1 MQIPVVRHGDV
12 PTILTMH
19 PMNISR
25 VDLNL
30 LPSLIALLDERQIS
44 RAASRV
50 GMSQSAMSRALQRLR
65 RVLDDEL
72 LVRTENEYRLTPR
85 AHRIRAQL
93 AAVVPQ
99 LDAMFA
105 DDAFEPEREALDVQ
119 LAGSDYVATVLAPA
133 LYRRIRTASPTS
145 TVRFRHW
152 HRGVFDEIDSGELD
166 LVFFGGPDPPGL
178 KVSRLFT
185 ERFVCVVDRNHP
197 LAGENCIELDAYLGC
212 QHVSIDIDTGQ
223 QPAVDLTLAALG
235 VAREAPLTLP
245 FHAAAL
251 RAVPNT
257 NLVVTIPSLLVD
269 SQVDH
274 AATRVLRAPREIE
287 TLNYLMAW
295 HPVVDNDARH
305 VWLRETVAIGAL
317 ELQRRVTTA
326 PWAT

>member
-1 MQIPVVRHGDV
+1 
-12 PTILTMH
+12 MH

-30 LPSLIALLDERQIS
+30 LPSLVALLDERQIS

-50 GMSQSAMSRALQRLR
+50 GISQPAMSRALQRLR
-65 RVLDDEL
+65 RVLADEL
-72 LVRTENEYRLTPR
+72 LVRTDNEYRLTPR

-105 DDAFEPEREALDVQ
+105 DDGFEPGREALDVHV
-119 LAGSDYVATVLAPA
+119 AASDYIATVLAPP
-133 LYRRIRTASPTS
+133 LHRRVRDASPTS
-145 TVRFRHW
+145 SLRFRHW
-152 HRGVFDEIDSGELD
+152 HAGVFDQIDAGELD
-166 LVFFGGPDPPGL
+166 LVFFGGLDPPGL

-185 ERFVCVVDRNHP
+185 ERFVCVVDRSHP
-197 LAGENCIELDAYLGC
+197 SADADGLDLDDYLGC
-212 QHVSIDIDTGQ
+212 RHVAIDIDTGQ

-235 VAREAPLTLP
+235 VARRTPLTLP

-251 RAVPNT
+251 AAVAGT
-257 NLVVTIPSLLVD
+257 DLVVTLPSLLVD
-269 SQVDH
+269 TQVDH

-295 HPVVDNDARH
+295 HPVLDNDARH
-305 VWLRETVAIGAL
+305 VWLRETVAITAL
-317 ELQRRVTTA
+317 ELQRRVSTA
-326 PWAT
+326 PWAI

>member
-1 MQIPVVRHGDV
+1 
-12 PTILTMH
+12 MH

-30 LPSLIALLDERQIS
+30 LPALIALLDERQIS

-65 RVLDDEL
+65 KVLDDEL
-72 LVRTENEYRLTPR
+72 LVRTDNEYRLTPR
-85 AHRIRAQL
+85 AHRVRAQL

-105 DDAFEPEREALDVQ
+105 DDTFEPGRESLDVQ
-119 LAGSDYVATVLAPA
+119 LASSDYIATVLAPP
-133 LYRRIRTASPTS
+133 LYQRVRAASPTS

-152 HRGVFDEIDSGELD
+152 HAGVFDEIDSGELD

-178 KVSRLFT
+178 KVARLFT
-185 ERFVCVVDRNHP
+185 ERFVCVVDRNHA
-197 LAGENCIELDAYLGC
+197 LAGGDGFDLDTYLGC
-212 QHVSIDIDTGQ
+212 RHVAIDIDTGQ

-235 VAREAPLTLP
+235 VARKASLTVP

-251 RAVPNT
+251 SAVPGT
-257 NLVVTIPSLLVD
+257 ELVVTIPSLLVD
-269 SQVDH
+269 SHVDH
-274 AATRVLRAPREIE
+274 DATRVLRAPREIE

-295 HPVVDNDARH
+295 HPVLDNDHRH
-305 VWLRETVAIGAL
+305 VWLRETATIAAL

-326 PWAT
+326 PWAAR